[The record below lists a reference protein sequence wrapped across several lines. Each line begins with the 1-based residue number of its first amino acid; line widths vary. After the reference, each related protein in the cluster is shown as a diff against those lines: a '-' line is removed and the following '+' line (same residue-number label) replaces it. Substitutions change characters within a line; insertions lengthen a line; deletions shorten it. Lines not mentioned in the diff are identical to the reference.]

1 MDIEQQFIN
10 NLIKIRKA
18 KDISQRELADI
29 TGLTQ
34 QAISSFYWRDRVP
47 TLTNLIKYL
56 KGLNIDINDMLKDY
70 LL

>member
-34 QAISSFYWRDRVP
+34 QAISSFY
-47 TLTNLIKYL
+47 
-56 KGLNIDINDMLKDY
+56 
-70 LL
+70 